1 MRTPFRRLP
10 FRICL
15 VRLIGFWVTC
25 RNFGTCNASDNMR
38 FVDTLPAVIRIANVE
53 CLNILY
59 FPEPLTGAWGA
70 TGCLANDRE
79 RFYRC

>member
-1 MRTPFRRLP
+1 
-10 FRICL
+10 
-15 VRLIGFWVTC
+15 
-25 RNFGTCNASDNMR
+25 MR